1 MIPARE
7 IHQDHERG
15 CSHGFIEKSLGCID
29 PREIDKERV
38 CVGCAV
44 RTKSAYPTVRTA
56 HPTDGHELGA
66 TEDHSSIPWTK
77 PGIFSGILTVS
88 GLERTV
94 QVIDYENDYLDRI
107 GQAKHSFFAC
117 WTDWFVSIPKME
129 ARVPALLELRAV
141 KKSFGALSALKNV
154 SFSLEPGR
162 VLALVGDNGAGKSTL
177 VKILAGV
184 HGVTHGEVLIE
195 DSAHVFSSPADARA
209 AGIETVYQ
217 DLALIEDLDVADN
230 VYLGREVT
238 RGGAIG
244 RWLGLLDRPAMR
256 RETAQVLAQ
265 LHIKI
270 PSPQAEIARMSGGQR
285 QAVAIG
291 RAITWGRKLLILDE
305 PTAALGVDETE
316 QVLRM
321 IEELRDRGMTFL
333 VVSHNMRDVHRIA
346 DEIVVLR
353 QGVHV
358 ATLEKHATSP
368 QEIVEYITGA
378 KTAQPGLGLEA

>member
-1 MIPARE
+1 
-7 IHQDHERG
+7 
-15 CSHGFIEKSLGCID
+15 
-29 PREIDKERV
+29 
-38 CVGCAV
+38 
-44 RTKSAYPTVRTA
+44 
-56 HPTDGHELGA
+56 
-66 TEDHSSIPWTK
+66 
-77 PGIFSGILTVS
+77 
-88 GLERTV
+88 
-94 QVIDYENDYLDRI
+94 LDQI
-107 GQAKHSFFAC
+107 GQAEHQFFAC
-117 WTDWFVSIPKME
+117 QTNLFDSILKKE

-195 DSAHVFSSPADARA
+195 DAAHIFSSPADARA

-321 IEELRDRGMTFL
+321 IEDLRDRGMTFL

-346 DEIVVLR
+346 DDIVVLR

-378 KTAQPGLGLEA
+378 KAAQPGLGLGS